1 MIMAKTFIV
10 DKRKHDQRKIE
21 KHSKGHKKLDEFYP
35 AEQKEKEQV
44 RSIEDEIFEH
54 LKKHT
59 KKVLEKNK

>member
-1 MIMAKTFIV
+1 MPKPFIV
-10 DKRKHDQRKIE
+10 SKKKHEQKKIE
-21 KHSKGHKKLDEFYP
+21 KHSKSHKKLDEFYP
-35 AEQKEKEQV
+35 AEQKKKDDV